1 VQRPW
6 RPAPCCREGMRLL
19 RLVAMGGTSF
29 VFATASA
36 AALSAASNPSPM
48 PSAARIL
55 PLGDSLTLGVQGQG
69 GGYRSPLGQAL
80 KGYGSAYNV
89 GFVGGLYLAGDHSGY
104 SGHTIGGILG
114 AVKGARTMEINAPT
128 HVLLLG
134 GTNDFYF
141 YPPLGADAPTALQR
155 MDALLA
161 FLVNRTEP
169 PHIFLATVPPV
180 LIQRCAV
187 YSQGPCAPTISNNIA
202 SFNSQLPSLVAKWR
216 QKGAQLTL
224 ANMSEA
230 GFAEPDYWTAGTIS
244 VTSLWRLGSPKVTD
258 IYLRFWQ
265 RVSLIIKRCR
275 YTL

>member
-1 VQRPW
+1 VKRPW
-6 RPAPCCREGMRLL
+6 RPAPCCCREGMRLL

-141 YPPLGADAPTALQR
+141 FPAWCRCPHRAAAHGRVARVSRQSYRAAAHFSGDGATSVDPALRCVQPGTVRPHHLQQHCLLQLPAPLISGQVAAEGGAADA
-155 MDALLA
+155 
-161 FLVNRTEP
+161 
-169 PHIFLATVPPV
+169 
-180 LIQRCAV
+180 
-187 YSQGPCAPTISNNIA
+187 G
-202 SFNSQLPSLVAKWR
+202 
-216 QKGAQLTL
+216 
-224 ANMSEA
+224 
-230 GFAEPDYWTAGTIS
+230 
-244 VTSLWRLGSPKVTD
+244 
-258 IYLRFWQ
+258 
-265 RVSLIIKRCR
+265 
-275 YTL
+275 